1 MVVWSMAVVIPSAA
15 MIPICWM
22 VNGLDQIMTL
32 LPSLFV
38 SSFFIRQA
46 ITAAATLH
54 FIWKKELNYLFVHI
68 QMRGR
73 LL

>member
-1 MVVWSMAVVIPSAA
+1 MVAVVIPSAA

-32 LPSLFV
+32 LPTLFV
-38 SSFFIRQA
+38 SWFFIRQA
-46 ITAAATLH
+46 ITATATLH
-54 FIWKKELNYLFVHI
+54 SIKKKELNYLFVHK